1 MSRNSKSKTLKDFS
15 NKSMK
20 LFGTTKI
27 TREQAKEHGLVFYWP
42 GEPCGKGHLT
52 FRYTKSCDCRQC
64 ALQGAFD
71 RNHPELTVPNEE
83 VLARKAIEHLKYE
96 LELKKL
102 EKEDYDYDL

>member
-1 MSRNSKSKTLKDFS
+1 MKRNSKAMTLNIFTEKA
-15 NKSMK
+15 MK

-27 TREQAKEHGLVFYWP
+27 TREQAKDYGLVFYWS

-71 RNHPELTVPNEE
+71 RNHPELAVPSEE
-83 VLARKAIEHLKYE
+83 VQSRKVLENLKYE